1 MNLPHTLVLDTAHA
15 SFRPREWT
23 LDNRQAFQAEMRR
36 QSDFCE
42 SLPAY
47 YDLGP
52 TKLEEYHSF
61 RRACAFIALAVLT
74 LTACLVLAKL
84 FTPGA

>member
-1 MNLPHTLVLDTAHA
+1 MNYTPPSSLRRRRLA
-15 SFRPREWT
+15 RPKDRIT
-23 LDNRQAFQAEMRR
+23 DNREAFAATMRHRSNTSQA
-36 QSDFCE
+36 
-42 SLPAY
+42 LPAY

-84 FTPGA
+84 FTFGA

>member
-1 MNLPHTLVLDTAHA
+1 MNYTPPSTLRRRRLA
-15 SFRPREWT
+15 RPKDRIT
-23 LDNRQAFQAEMRR
+23 DNREAFQSEMRR
-36 QSDFCE
+36 RSAVAE
-42 SLPAY
+42 SLPHW

-84 FTPGA
+84 FTFGA